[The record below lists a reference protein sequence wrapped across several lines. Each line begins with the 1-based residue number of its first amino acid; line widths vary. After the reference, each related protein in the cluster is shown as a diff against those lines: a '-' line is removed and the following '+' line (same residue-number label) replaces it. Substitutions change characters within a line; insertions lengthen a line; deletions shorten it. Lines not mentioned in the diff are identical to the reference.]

1 MFFFILR
8 IILAVF
14 VSPLGLVFQFLGRM
28 IGFLLD
34 LHLHLLKI
42 LVLVYNLGCDLSQVF
57 S

>member
-1 MFFFILR
+1 MFLFILR
-8 IILAVF
+8 IILAVS
-14 VSPLGLVFQFLGRM
+14 VSLGLVFQYLGKM

-34 LHLHLLKI
+34 LHLPLLKI